1 MFGDVVEQLI
11 ERYDRLAKDKDVT
24 LVFDGG
30 NNSKKNI
37 EKLDQ
42 SGYYFIVDDHRS
54 LGFS

>member
-37 EKLDQ
+37 EQLDQ